1 MLNSKVLTDDI
12 FRREIKSLDRD
23 EIALCATGCLLLL
36 AARDFRVTVHANTCS
51 SFATA

>member
-23 EIALCATGCLLLL
+23 EIALNQGLGSRAGTPRRALS
-36 AARDFRVTVHANTCS
+36 AQA
-51 SFATA
+51 